1 MHLKHS
7 FTSEAELKEKLDF
20 IYSQSKKG
28 KCFHGIMEVAFNEVT
43 ITTAIHNIKANKGAK
58 TPGVDNN
65 KIDKYLQMKKDEL
78 IRLIQKQVL
87 NYKPRPVK
95 RIYIKKSNG
104 KLRPLGIPTIL
115 ERIIQEC
122 IKIVIE
128 PIVEA
133 KFFPNSYGF
142 RPYRATKHAVMDV
155 VSKVNVNSKVKPT
168 YIIEGDIKSF
178 FDNINHRI
186 LLKKLWK
193 MGVHDK
199 RILAILKKML
209 DAGYLEENSF
219 YATEMGTVQG
229 GVISPL
235 LANVY
240 LNDFDWTVGKMYQY
254 PERSCKRITD
264 DRTRLRNRGII
275 PKYLVRYAD
284 DWTLQTTTE
293 SEANRILKYLNKYFK
308 HKLKLELS
316 SEKTVITNIAEKAIK
331 FLGFMIKAE
340 KARSTPKNPR
350 PTNIVGKAFSDMD
363 RVKTKTKE
371 ILKEIRQLKHMGGK
385 QRKAA
390 QIEKINSM
398 IVGVA
403 EYNKTFICSKA
414 FNYIDYRV
422 RETSH
427 YTFKYMYQKHHKKY
441 RVLLE
446 ELTNRPQRHKGYK
459 SRTYAI
465 RIGEMNIGIT
475 KAFITH
481 SQWIKR
487 PYNQQTTPYTE
498 EGRDLYLRQ
507 TNKKLPL
514 NRPPLYDNEELAQCK
529 EDKLNFEFYMNR
541 EYAYNRDGGKCKICG
556 EKLVESNRH
565 CHWINENEPT
575 NKINKVANLAWF
587 CKRCDGY
594 VHSEDIPKGID
605 NSKIKKIRKY
615 RSKLEL
621 KI

>member
-65 KIDKYLQMKKDEL
+65 KIDKYLQMKRDEL

-87 NYKPRPVK
+87 DYKPRPVK

-155 VSKVNVNSKVKPT
+155 ISKVNVNSKVKPT

-219 YATEMGTVQG
+219 YSTEMGTVQG
-229 GVISPL
+229 WSFRYASL
-235 LANVY
+235 LA
-240 LNDFDWTVGKMYQY
+240 
-254 PERSCKRITD
+254 
-264 DRTRLRNRGII
+264 
-275 PKYLVRYAD
+275 
-284 DWTLQTTTE
+284 
-293 SEANRILKYLNKYFK
+293 
-308 HKLKLELS
+308 H
-316 SEKTVITNIAEKAIK
+316 
-331 FLGFMIKAE
+331 
-340 KARSTPKNPR
+340 
-350 PTNIVGKAFSDMD
+350 
-363 RVKTKTKE
+363 
-371 ILKEIRQLKHMGGK
+371 
-385 QRKAA
+385 AA
-390 QIEKINSM
+390 W
-398 IVGVA
+398 VV
-403 EYNKTFICSKA
+403 
-414 FNYIDYRV
+414 
-422 RETSH
+422 
-427 YTFKYMYQKHHKKY
+427 
-441 RVLLE
+441 
-446 ELTNRPQRHKGYK
+446 
-459 SRTYAI
+459 
-465 RIGEMNIGIT
+465 
-475 KAFITH
+475 
-481 SQWIKR
+481 
-487 PYNQQTTPYTE
+487 
-498 EGRDLYLRQ
+498 
-507 TNKKLPL
+507 
-514 NRPPLYDNEELAQCK
+514 
-529 EDKLNFEFYMNR
+529 
-541 EYAYNRDGGKCKICG
+541 
-556 EKLVESNRH
+556 
-565 CHWINENEPT
+565 
-575 NKINKVANLAWF
+575 
-587 CKRCDGY
+587 
-594 VHSEDIPKGID
+594 
-605 NSKIKKIRKY
+605 
-615 RSKLEL
+615 
-621 KI
+621 

>member
-20 IYSQSKKG
+20 IYSQSKSG
-28 KCFHGIMEVAFNEVT
+28 KSFHGIIEVAFNEVT
-43 ITTAIHNIKANKGAK
+43 IITAIHNIKVNRGAN
-58 TPGVDNN
+58 TPGIDNN
-65 KIDKYLQMKKDEL
+65 KIDKYLQMDKKEL
-78 IRLIQKQVL
+78 IEFIQKQVS
-87 NYKPRPVK
+87 NYKPKPVK
-95 RIYIKKSNG
+95 RIYIRKSNG
-104 KLRPLGIPTIL
+104 KLRPIGIPTIL

-142 RPYRATKHAVMDV
+142 RPYRATKHAVMDIT
-155 VSKVNVNSKVKPT
+155 SKINVNSKLKPI
-168 YIIEGDIKSF
+168 YVIEGDIKSF

-199 RILAILKKML
+199 RVLAILKEML
-209 DAGYLEENSF
+209 IAGYMEEDTF
-219 YATEMGTVQG
+219 YDTESGTAQG

-254 PERSCKRITD
+254 PERSCKRVED

-293 SEANRILKYLNKYFK
+293 TEAKRLLKYLNKYFR

-316 SEKTVITNIAEKAIK
+316 SEKTVITNIQEKPIK
-331 FLGFMIKAE
+331 FLGFMVKAG
-340 KARSTPKNPR
+340 KARSTPKNPK
-350 PTNIVGKAFSDMD
+350 PTNIVGKTYSDMNK
-363 RVKTKTKE
+363 VKAKTGE
-371 ILKEIRQLKHMGGK
+371 ILKEIKKLKYMGKRQK
-385 QRKAA
+385 QAA

-398 IVGVA
+398 IIGVA
-403 EYNKTFICSKA
+403 EYYKTFICSKA

-422 RETSH
+422 GETA
-427 YTFKYMYQKHHKKY
+427 YATFKSIFQKQYKKY
-441 RVLLE
+441 KVSIE
-446 ELTNRPQRHKGYK
+446 SLTNRPERHKGYK
-459 SRTYAI
+459 SKTYAI
-465 RIGEMNIGIT
+465 KVGDMNIGIT

-481 SQWIKR
+481 SQWIR
-487 PYNQQTTPYTE
+487 CPYNQKMTPYTE
-498 EGRDLYLRQ
+498 EGRNLYLKQ
-507 TNKKLPL
+507 TKKKKLPL
-514 NRPPLYDNEELAQCK
+514 SRPPLYDIHTLEQCK
-529 EDKLNFEFYMNR
+529 DTEDNFEFYMNR

-556 EKLVESNRH
+556 EVLVESNRH
-565 CHWINENEPT
+565 CHRINEKQLL
-575 NKINKVANLAWF
+575 NKVNKVANLAWL
-587 CKRCDGY
+587 CKTCDGY
-594 VHSEDIPKGID
+594 IHNEKLPKGID
-605 NSKIKKIRKY
+605 NSKIKKIQKY
-615 RSKLEL
+615 RSKLN
-621 KI
+621 

>member
-28 KCFHGIMEVAFNEVT
+28 KNFHGIMEVAFNEVT
-43 ITTAIHNIKANKGAK
+43 IITAIHNIKSNKGAN

-65 KIDKYLQMKKDEL
+65 KIDKYLQMEKNEL
-78 IRLIQKQVL
+78 IQLIQKQVAE
-87 NYKPRPVK
+87 YKPRPVK
-95 RIYIKKSNG
+95 RVYIKKSNG

-142 RPYRATKHAVMDV
+142 RPYRATKHAVMDITN
-155 VSKVNVNSKVKPT
+155 KINVNSKTKPI

-209 DAGYLEENSF
+209 EAGYLDGNTL
-219 YATEMGTVQG
+219 YTTEIGTVQG

-254 PERSCKRITD
+254 PERSCKRVED
-264 DRTRLRNRGII
+264 DRTRLRNRGVI

-293 SEANRILKYLNKYFK
+293 SEANRILKYLNKYFR

-316 SEKTVITNIAEKAIK
+316 SEKTVITNIAEKPIK
-331 FLGFMIKAE
+331 FLGFMAKAE
-340 KARSTPKNPR
+340 KARSTPKNPK
-350 PTNIVGKAFSDMD
+350 PTNIVGKAFSDMN
-363 RVKTKTKE
+363 RVKTKTRE
-371 ILKEIRQLKHMGGK
+371 ILKEIKQLKYMGSN

-398 IVGVA
+398 IIGVA

-414 FNYIDYRV
+414 FNYVDYRV
-422 RETSH
+422 RETTY
-427 YTFKYMYQKHHKKY
+427 YTFKSMYQKQYKKY
-441 RVLLE
+441 RITLE
-446 ELTNRPQRHKGYK
+446 NLTNRPQRHKGYK
-459 SRTYAI
+459 SKTYAI
-465 RIGEMNIGIT
+465 KIGEMNIGIT

-481 SQWIKR
+481 SQWIRR
-487 PYNQQTTPYTE
+487 PYNQKTTPYTE
-498 EGRDLYLRQ
+498 EGRELYLRQ

-514 NRPPLYDNEELAQCK
+514 NRPLLYDIEELNQCK
-529 EDKLNFEFYMNR
+529 EDKVNFEFYMNR
-541 EYAYNRDGGKCKICG
+541 EYAYNRDGGKCKICR
-556 EKLVESNRH
+556 EELVESNRH
-565 CHWINENEPT
+565 CHWINENKPL

-587 CKRCDGY
+587 CKRCDRY
-594 VHSEDIPKGID
+594 IHSEEKPKGID
-605 NSKIKKIRKY
+605 NGEIKKIRKY